1 MYQSLLEKTPQYSCQ
16 NAIRM
21 SQSVCNQLL
30 TLAGKA
36 SIPQQRH
43 IIKSADIL
51 VIFSQCLAQH
61 LSHLFIERSIH

>member
-43 IIKSADIL
+43 
-51 VIFSQCLAQH
+51 
-61 LSHLFIERSIH
+61 SHHQVC